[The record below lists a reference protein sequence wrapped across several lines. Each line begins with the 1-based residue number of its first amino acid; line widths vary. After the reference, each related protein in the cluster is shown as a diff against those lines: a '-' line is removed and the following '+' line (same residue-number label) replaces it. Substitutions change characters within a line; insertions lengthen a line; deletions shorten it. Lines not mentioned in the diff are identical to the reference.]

1 MKINT
6 HAYEL
11 IELVLDERK
20 FQNITR
26 QIPNIKLSVV
36 APNIIG
42 DQRQY
47 GILTNNI

>member
-20 FQNITR
+20 FQNIR